1 MIRDIERLF
10 FGDVFDIFNSNAYV
24 NAAHLAAPKLSQWAE
39 NDRYVI
45 RAVTPGYAEDELHV
59 AIEGRT
65 INVSGKQEM
74 TDKRNLHRSQV
85 SSFEQSVTLPSD
97 AVMDSVNAEYKNGI
111 LAISIDRK
119 SVPALERKSVPI
131 KALGPAT

>member
-10 FGDVFDIFNSNAYV
+10 FGDVFDMFSPNTYV
-24 NAAHLAAPKLSQWAE
+24 NASHLSAPRLSQWAE

-45 RAVTPGYAEDELHV
+45 RAVTPGYAENELHV

-65 INVSGKQEM
+65 INVSGKQEV
-74 TDKRNLHRSQV
+74 TDKKDLHKSHI

-97 AVMDSVNAEYKNGI
+97 AMMDSVNAEYKNGI

-119 SVPALERKSVPI
+119 SVPSLERKRVPI
-131 KALGPAT
+131 KGLGPA